1 MPIRL
6 AISLFIAL
14 FLCRHVSAQDADRG
28 KVDFF
33 ESKVRP
39 LLLSKCVECHG
50 PDAQEGN
57 LRLDSRD
64 AILKGGD
71 YGPALKAGE
80 PNESWIVK
88 ATRYD
93 HDDLKMPPTGK
104 LSQEQIDA
112 ITKWVA
118 DGAVWPA
125 SSAPMAD
132 PTGKPTTSVVDANFW
147 AFQPVKPQAAPEVT
161 DAAWPQSSID
171 RFILA
176 RLEQSKLHPTGDA
189 SKATLIRRLTFD
201 LTGLPPTPEE
211 VEAFVNDADPRAIEK
226 LVDRLL
232 ASPAFGER
240 FGRHWLDVT
249 YFADT
254 TGIGRRTP
262 LTDAWRYRDYVIA
275 AFNSDMPF
283 NQFAREQIAGDLLP
297 AADDATRER
306 QLTATG
312 FVVLGPWHHFD
323 MDREKLTMDVVD
335 LQIDALGRTFMGM
348 TLGCA
353 RCHDHKFDPITA
365 KDYYALAGI
374 FKSTKTINGSSVNLT
389 DLPQSP
395 AEAQSHAAAKQ
406 AWENHEKGLTTEKD
420 EAAKKIGELEKQ
432 IATLNEPPQPVSTT
446 SGPSDDAPRDEKAI
460 AKEKRELEKSIKQ
473 LRGRIGQIDG
483 DLSFWR
489 QVTPTT
495 KRAISAADQ
504 AAPADVKINL
514 RGNVHVLGDVSP
526 RGFPEVVKWE
536 GAPAPNPAASGRLE
550 LANWLTDPRHPLA
563 ARVYVNRLWK
573 HLFGAGL
580 VPTADNFGS
589 RGDRPSH
596 PELLDYLAGRLVE
609 LDWSTKSLIRE
620 MVLTRTYQLD
630 SRVVPECAAV
640 DPDNKLLWRMS
651 PRRLEAEAIRD
662 SVLAV
667 SGQLDFT
674 RSGPTLPITR
684 ANLHIN
690 TPSFLED
697 DAKIEPHVKNRRS
710 VYQPIMR
717 GSLFRDL
724 DVLTLFDFADPD
736 QIVAVRAATTVPTQ
750 SLFLLNS
757 DFIKEAAQKLAA
769 STLADSDEDSARI
782 SRIYVTLFGRAAR
795 DAEIADARAFLESS
809 RSTRTSTND
818 AAVLDD
824 WTELCR
830 ALLISAEFLY
840 RR

>member
-1 MPIRL
+1 MRIWL
-6 AISLFIAL
+6 CLLTAL
-14 FLCRHVSAQDADRG
+14 GLLLVNAAPAQEPDQAKLDY
-28 KVDFF
+28 F

-39 LLLSKCVECHG
+39 LLLQKCGECHG
-50 PDAQEGN
+50 AAKQEGN
-57 LRLDSRD
+57 LRLDSRE

-71 YGPALKAGE
+71 YGPAIKPGE

-104 LSQEQIDA
+104 LAQEQIDA
-112 ITKWVA
+112 IAKWVP

-125 SSAPMAD
+125 ASAPTND
-132 PTGKPTTSVVDANFW
+132 PAGAAKSQVVDANFW
-147 AFQPVKPQAAPEVT
+147 AFQPVRPQVVPDVSDT
-161 DAAWPQSSID
+161 GWPNSTID
-171 RFILA
+171 QFVLA
-176 RLEQSKLHPTGDA
+176 KLESAKLHPTKDA
-189 SKATLIRRLTFD
+189 SAATLLRRITFD

-211 VEAFVNDADPRAIEK
+211 VEAFTKDADPRAIEK

-232 ASPAFGER
+232 ASPTFGER

-262 LTDAWRYRDYVIA
+262 LKDAWRYRDYVIT
-275 AFNSDMPF
+275 AFNEDTPYD
-283 NQFAREQIAGDLLP
+283 QFVREQIAGDRLP
-297 AADDATRER
+297 AADDATKER
-306 QLTATG
+306 QLVATG
-312 FVVLGPWHHFD
+312 YLVLGPWHHFD
-323 MDREKLTMDVVD
+323 MDREKLAMDIVD
-335 LQIDALGRTFMGM
+335 LQIDAVGRTFMGM
-348 TLGCA
+348 TMGCA

-374 FKSTKTINGSSVNLT
+374 FKSTKTTSGNSVHQT
-389 DLPQSP
+389 DLPQS
-395 AEAQSHAAAKQ
+395 AEEIAAYASAKQ
-406 AWENHEKGLTTEKD
+406 AWDNREKELTTEKED
-420 EAAKKIGELEKQ
+420 AAKKIAELEKQ
-432 IATLNEPPQPVSTT
+432 IAAISEPVAQAAP
-446 SGPSDDAPRDEKAI
+446 SGPNDEKTVAEQ
-460 AKEKRELEKSIKQ
+460 KKELEKEIRK
-473 LRGRIGQIDG
+473 LRGRIGGIDG

-489 QVTPTT
+489 QITPTV
-495 KRAISAADQ
+495 KRALAAADQ
-504 AAPADVKINL
+504 EKPANVKVNL
-514 RGNVHVLGDVSP
+514 RGNVHVLGEESP
-526 RGFPEVVKWE
+526 RGMPEVLRWE
-536 GAPAPNPAASGRLE
+536 GSPSPNLATSGRLE
-550 LANWLTDPRHPLA
+550 LAQWLSDARHPLVS
-563 ARVYVNRLWK
+563 RVYVNRLWK

-580 VPTADNFGS
+580 VGTVDNFGS

-596 PELLDYLAGRLVE
+596 PELLDYLASRLIE
-609 LDWSTKSLIRE
+609 LNWSTKSLVRE
-620 MVLTRTYQLD
+620 IVLSRTYQLD

-667 SGQLDFT
+667 SGRLNLT
-674 RSGPTLPITR
+674 RGGLTLPITR

-697 DAKIEPHVKNRRS
+697 DAKVEPHVINRRS

-736 QIVAVRAATTVPTQ
+736 QIVGVRSATTVPTQ

-757 DFIKEAAQKLAA
+757 DFIKDAARGVAKAA
-769 STLADSDEDSARI
+769 MAGNGTDNAARI
-782 SRIYVTLFGRAAR
+782 GGIYLKLFGRAPQTN
-795 DAEIADARAFLESS
+795 EIKAADEYLQSLG
-809 RSTRTSTND
+809 STSND
-818 AAVLDD
+818 VTTQENA
-824 WTELCR
+824 WTEYCR

>member
-1 MPIRL
+1 MRIWL
-6 AISLFIAL
+6 CILTAL
-14 FLCRHVSAQDADRG
+14 GLLVGGVAPGQEPDQA
-28 KVDFF
+28 KLDFF
-33 ESKVRP
+33 ETKVRP
-39 LLLSKCVECHG
+39 LLVAKCGECHG
-50 PDAQEGN
+50 PAKQEGK
-57 LRLDSRD
+57 LRLDSRE

-71 YGPALKAGE
+71 YGPAVKPGE

-93 HDDLKMPPTGK
+93 HDDIQMPPTGK
-104 LSQEQIDA
+104 LAQEQIDA
-112 ITKWVA
+112 IAKWVA

-125 SSAPMAD
+125 SGTPATD
-132 PTGKPTTSVVDANFW
+132 PTGKPETKVVDANFW
-147 AFQPVKPQAAPEVT
+147 AFQPVRPQVVPVVA
-161 DAAWPQSSID
+161 DAAWPTSPVDQ
-171 RFILA
+171 FVLA
-176 RLEQSKLHPTGDA
+176 KLEATKLHPTNDA
-189 SKATLIRRLTFD
+189 TKAILIRRLTFD
-201 LTGLPPTPEE
+201 LTGLPPIPEE
-211 VEAFVNDADPRAIEK
+211 VEAFVGDADSRAFEN

-262 LTDAWRYRDYVIA
+262 LKDAWRYRDYVIA
-275 AFNSDMPF
+275 AFNGDMPYD
-283 NQFAREQIAGDLLP
+283 QFVREQIAGDQLP
-297 AADDATRER
+297 AADDATKER

-335 LQIDALGRTFMGM
+335 LQIDALGRTFMGL

-395 AEAQSHAAAKQ
+395 EEVQSHAAAKQ

-432 IATLNEPPQPVSTT
+432 IAALNEPPQPVSTT
-446 SGPSDDAPRDEKAI
+446 SGPTDVPDEKSS
-460 AKEKRELEKSIKQ
+460 AKEKRELEKEIKK

-495 KRAISAADQ
+495 KRAFSAADHE
-504 AAPADVKINL
+504 APADVKINL
-514 RGNVHVLGDVSP
+514 RGNVHVLGEVSP
-526 RGFPEVVKWE
+526 RGFPEVIRWE
-536 GAPAPNPAASGRLE
+536 GAPSPNLAKSGRLE
-550 LANWLTDPRHPLA
+550 LANWIADPRHPLA

-573 HLFGAGL
+573 QLFGAGL

-596 PELLDYLAGRLVE
+596 PELLDYLAGRLIE
-609 LDWSTKSLIRE
+609 LNWSTKALVRE

-667 SGQLDFT
+667 SGQLDLT
-674 RSGPTLPITR
+674 RGGPTLPITR

-757 DFIKEAAQKLAA
+757 DFIKEAAQAIAK
-769 STLADSDEDSARI
+769 STLAANDRDDAARI
-782 SRIYVTLFGRAAR
+782 RDLYLKFFGRPPSEVETGAAV
-795 DAEIADARAFLESS
+795 EYMSSLGTADAAQRES
-809 RSTRTSTND
+809 
-818 AAVLDD
+818 A
-824 WTELCR
+824 WTEYCR

>member
-1 MPIRL
+1 VPNRL
-6 AISLFIAL
+6 AISLLAVL
-14 FLCRHVSAQDADRG
+14 FLCRYVTAQDADRG
-28 KVDFF
+28 KLDFF

-39 LLLSKCVECHG
+39 LLFSKCTECHS
-50 PDAQEGN
+50 AEKQEGN
-57 LRLDSRD
+57 LRLDSRE

-71 YGPALKAGE
+71 YGPALKAGA
-80 PNESWIVK
+80 PDESWIVK

-104 LSQEQIDA
+104 LAQGEIDTIA
-112 ITKWVA
+112 KWVA
-118 DGAVWPA
+118 DGAAWPA
-125 SSAPMAD
+125 SSAPTVD
-132 PTGKPTTSVVDANFW
+132 PTGKPTSPVVDANFW
-147 AFQPVKPQAAPEVT
+147 AFQPVKPQAAPEVA
-161 DAAWPQSSID
+161 DAAWPKSAID

-176 RLEQSKLHPTGDA
+176 RLEQAKLRPTSDA
-189 SKATLIRRLTFD
+189 SRATLVRRLTFD
-201 LTGLPPTPEE
+201 LTGLPPAPAD
-211 VEAFVNDADPRAIEK
+211 VEAFVNDVDSRAIEE

-262 LTDAWRYRDYVIA
+262 LNDAWRYRDYVIA
-275 AFNSDMPF
+275 AFNGDMPYD
-283 NQFAREQIAGDLLP
+283 QFTREQIAGDQLP
-297 AADDATRER
+297 AADDATKER

-335 LQIDALGRTFMGM
+335 LQIDALGRTFMGL

-389 DLPQSP
+389 DLPQSTEEVQ
-395 AEAQSHAAAKQ
+395 AHAAAKQ

-420 EAAKKIGELEKQ
+420 EAAKKIGELGKQ
-432 IATLNEPPQPVSTT
+432 IASLNEPPQPVSTT
-446 SGPSDDAPRDEKAI
+446 PGPTDGPDEKSI
-460 AKEKRELEKSIKQ
+460 AEEKRELEKEIKK

-489 QVTPTT
+489 QVTPTA
-495 KRAISAADQ
+495 KRAFSAADRE
-504 AAPADVKINL
+504 APADVKINL
-514 RGNVHVLGDVSP
+514 RGNVHVLGEVSP
-526 RGFPEVVKWE
+526 RGFPEVIRWE
-536 GAPAPNPAASGRLE
+536 GAPSPNLAKSGRLE
-550 LANWLTDPRHPLA
+550 LANWLADPRHPLA

-609 LDWSTKSLIRE
+609 LDWSTKALVRE
-620 MVLTRTYQLD
+620 MILTRTYQLD

-667 SGQLDFT
+667 SGQLDLT
-674 RSGPTLPITR
+674 RGGPTLPITR

-757 DFIKEAAQKLAA
+757 DFIKEAAQAIAKG
-769 STLADSDEDSARI
+769 TLSAPDRDDSARV
-782 SRIYVTLFGRAAR
+782 RDIYLKLFGRAPSE
-795 DAEIADARAFLESS
+795 AETGVAAEYLNSLGMADAAQRENA
-809 RSTRTSTND
+809 
-818 AAVLDD
+818 
-824 WTELCR
+824 WTEYCR